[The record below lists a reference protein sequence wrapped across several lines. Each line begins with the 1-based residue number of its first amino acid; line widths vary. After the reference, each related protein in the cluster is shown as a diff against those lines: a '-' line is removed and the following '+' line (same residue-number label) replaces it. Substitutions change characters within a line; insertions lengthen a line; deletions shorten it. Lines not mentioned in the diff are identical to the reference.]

1 MYFKTLVSWLIS
13 CALGPVCLPVA
24 GGKTVDGQ
32 DLPDL
37 LDGQLDL
44 LDLLDGL
51 GLPEDDDIKNSHCVS
66 NTALVIQTQHGT
78 AVYLKRKNTGYFGC
92 VILT

>member
-1 MYFKTLVSWLIS
+1 M
-13 CALGPVCLPVA
+13 
-24 GGKTVDGQ
+24 DGL

-51 GLPEDDDIKNSHCVS
+51 GLPEDDDIKNSQCVS
-66 NTALVIQTQHGT
+66 IQTRH
-78 AVYLKRKNTGYFGC
+78 L
-92 VILT
+92 

>member
-1 MYFKTLVSWLIS
+1 M
-13 CALGPVCLPVA
+13 
-24 GGKTVDGQ
+24 DGQ
-32 DLPDL
+32 DLPDQ

-44 LDLLDGL
+44 LDLLGGLDLLDLLGGLDLLDLLDGL
-51 GLPEDDDIKNSHCVS
+51 DLPDLLDGLDLPEDDDIKNSHCVS